1 MELPPELSQGIR
13 EIASGLST
21 AELTRAAA
29 ELTETYR
36 GERKTRPH
44 LDQLHRTAYL
54 LTRLPATYAVLTRI
68 LRECKLRITHL
79 RIESMLDLGAGPGT
93 ALWAAAS
100 QFPELTHATLMEDA
114 PEWIAL
120 GKQLAHATEGSALRS
135 ADWCLESITKE
146 LPSGMFDL
154 VTISYAL
161 NELRPAEVSEFVRRA
176 WERTGK
182 ILLIAEPGT
191 PSGFEIIREVRRE
204 LITAGACMVAPC
216 PHANVCPMRDG
227 NWCHFAERVQR
238 TSEHRQAKSAELGFE
253 DEKHSYV
260 VVARQP
266 VPVPAA
272 RILRHP
278 RKHSGHVEL
287 ELCTVN
293 GLARETVSRKHRE
306 RYKRARRAEWG
317 DEI

>member
-1 MELPPELSQGIR
+1 MELPPELLQGIR

-68 LRECKLRITHL
+68 LRECKLRTPGL
-79 RIESMLDLGAGPGT
+79 RIESMLDLGSGPGT

-100 QFPELTHATLMEDA
+100 QFPELSDATLIEDA

-120 GKQLAHATEGSALRS
+120 GKQLAHAADGSALRS
-135 ADWCLESITKE
+135 ADWRLESITKE
-146 LPSGMFDL
+146 LPSGIFDL
-154 VTISYAL
+154 VTVSYAL
-161 NELRPAEVSEFVRRA
+161 NELRPAEIWEVVRRA
-176 WERTGK
+176 WKRTGK

-216 PHANVCPMRDG
+216 PHANACPMRDG

-287 ELCTVN
+287 ELCTVS
-293 GLARETVSRKHRE
+293 GLARETVSRKQGE
-306 RYKRARRAEWG
+306 RYKRARQAEWG